1 MFLAKFK
8 YENCQTINYLYV
20 DKNNHLIGFSLDKD
34 GIKLVD
40 RDLINKIINVI
51 KVNDRCVE
59 ILDEGVEGYKVFY
72 DSLNKFKHYVKD
84 GKEDFYMFFKNNG
97 SDAISYKGFFEEEDL
112 IRMIKKFV
120 GIEVAFVIGL
130 VGLTYLLSDN
140 NNIVDY
146 IHYKYNNSVYNIF
159 YDQTY
164 DNLVNVND
172 L

>member
-84 GKEDFYMFFKNNG
+84 GKEDF
-97 SDAISYKGFFEEEDL
+97 
-112 IRMIKKFV
+112 
-120 GIEVAFVIGL
+120 
-130 VGLTYLLSDN
+130 
-140 NNIVDY
+140 
-146 IHYKYNNSVYNIF
+146 
-159 YDQTY
+159 
-164 DNLVNVND
+164 
-172 L
+172 